1 MSNSTVGSRRSYGTA
16 REFQDPAYRSAP
28 SDRCRMAVNMKKNY
42 LKLLMHFRRHDLNEF
57 VEEHDRLFGEA
68 KISGDHLAVTSHYYS
83 VMSKV
88 IDEYFGGN
96 FHFAPPRHEKLS
108 LEEALADLHRKIG
121 QRLGLSAGMSC
132 VDIGCGIGGVMRD
145 LAPTQ
150 ANLIG
155 ITIAANEVEL

>member
-1 MSNSTVGSRRSYGTA
+1 
-16 REFQDPAYRSAP
+16 
-28 SDRCRMAVNMKKNY
+28 
-42 LKLLMHFRRHDLNEF
+42 
-57 VEEHDRLFGEA
+57 
-68 KISGDHLAVTSHYYS
+68 
-83 VMSKV
+83 MSKV

-108 LEEALADLHRKIG
+108 LEEALSDLHRKIG

-132 VDIGCGIGGVMRD
+132 VDLGCGIGGVMRD

-155 ITIAANEVEL
+155 ITIAPNEVELGNKEFRKLGIDFNCRLMEGDCHNMPLDDGSQDAAYAVYSLKYFPELDGVMKEIVEGLEHACGMPSLHTRAEMMAAAEK